1 MYVARSISAD
11 HKDLIHDV
19 AFDFYGRRMATC
31 SSDHSVQVWDINDKG
46 EWHCTASW
54 KTHSGSVWR
63 VTWAHPE
70 FGQVLASCSYD
81 RMAAIW
87 EEVAGSTTPCQ
98 KRQGHWTKRATLVDS
113 RTSVTDVKFSPRFL
127 GLKLATCSADGN
139 VRIYEA
145 PDLTDL
151 TTWEIQDQIM
161 TKMSCSCLSWNPS
174 RLNPATIAVGSDD
187 ANPSAGGKVQ
197 IYEHKVNERK
207 WVRSNML
214 MSITEAVHD
223 IAYAPNL
230 GRSYDVLAIATKD
243 VVIMRFDKKD
253 PSMIGSATSTRNTP
267 VQLDHQG
274 AQVWQI
280 SWNITGTILAA
291 SSDDGVVRLWKANY
305 LDKWKCIQV
314 LKGDGS
320 SVSTMLVQP
329 KDPPATNKGSSL
341 PETSVDAG
349 FMSSSPKFSSF
360 FSSTSAWLGSS
371 PLSRQG
377 RHNSVPVTPATSHVT
392 SGFHIPLK

>member
-1 MYVARSISAD
+1 MYVARNISAD

-87 EEVAGSTTPCQ
+87 EEIAGSTTPSQ
-98 KRQGHWTKRATLVDS
+98 RRQGHWIKRATLVDS

-151 TTWEIQDQIM
+151 TTWEIQDQIQ

-174 RLNPATIAVGSDD
+174 RLHPPTIAVGSDN
-187 ANPSAGGKVQ
+187 ANPAAGGKVQ
-197 IYEHKVNERK
+197 IYEHSENERK
-207 WVRSNML
+207 WHRSGML
-214 MSITEAVHD
+214 MSVTEAVHD

-243 VVIMRFDKKD
+243 VIIMRFDKKD
-253 PSMIGSATSTRNTP
+253 PAMIGPAPGRNTP
-267 VQLDHQG
+267 IQLDHQG

-291 SSDDGVVRLWKANY
+291 SSDDGMVRLWKANY

-320 SVSTMLVQP
+320 SVPSMLVQP
-329 KDPPATNKGSSL
+329 KDNSREAKVSSL
-341 PETSVDAG
+341 PEPAVDAG
-349 FMSSSPKFSSF
+349 FMSSSPKFSI
-360 FSSTSAWLGSS
+360 SSWFGDSS
-371 PLSRQG
+371 PRSRQG
-377 RHNSVPVTPATSHVT
+377 RLSSSPASSTSVIR
-392 SGFHIPLK
+392 GFHIR